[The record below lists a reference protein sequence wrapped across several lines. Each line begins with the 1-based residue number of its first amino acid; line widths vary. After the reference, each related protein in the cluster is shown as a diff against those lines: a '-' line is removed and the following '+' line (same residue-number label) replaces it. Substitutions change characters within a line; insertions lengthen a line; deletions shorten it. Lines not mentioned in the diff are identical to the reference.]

1 MAVRKK
7 RVVDE
12 IAAPVLEAF
21 EKLQTYEGEIEK
33 GKLPYAIKLGEEL
46 ILAKGKIAHGSWKK
60 WVETELP
67 EELSLR
73 SIQDYMLVADPKN
86 KAKAQRAA
94 SLRKALE
101 KIRDGKKDKPD
112 LRVVSNDEPEPQQE
126 EVPSEAEA
134 DESWQNDLYS
144 QACSLVG
151 DMFDGTRR
159 RFFAFLREE
168 YPDE

>member
-21 EKLQTYEGEIEK
+21 EKLQTYEGEMEK
-33 GKLPYAIKLGEEL
+33 GKLPYAVKLGEEL
-46 ILAKGKIAHGSWKK
+46 ILAKTKIAHGSWKA
-60 WVETELP
+60 WLAAELP
-67 EELSLR
+67 DLSYR
-73 SIQDYMLVADPKN
+73 QAADYVLIAQPQN
-86 KAKAQRAA
+86 KAKVRRAA
-94 SLRKALE
+94 SLRNALE
-101 KIRDGKKDKPD
+101 KIREGKKDKPD
-112 LRVVSNDEPEPQQE
+112 LHVVSNDEPEPQQE